1 VQRRP
6 INEGQILASLE
17 KRGTVLDAIEP
28 DDLFE
33 FDQDHYGGVAAV
45 EALAERAGIG
55 SESVVLDLCAG
66 LGGPARY
73 LAWRFGC
80 RVAGVDITASRVASA
95 RRLTELVGLG
105 DLVEFIEADA
115 TKLPLPS
122 RSYTAC
128 ISQEAFVHI
137 VDKERLFAE
146 CHRVLEPGGTLAFTD
161 WTAGER
167 LEPSERERLRSTF
180 AASGLSTVDGYRSA
194 LRDCGFGEVAVDDLS
209 AQWVGVLRER
219 LEMYRSLRDDTIARF
234 GAAHYEAYADN
245 YAFFVGLIEAGRLG
259 GARLTSARLASQG
272 RHGHH
277 ESPA

>member
-1 VQRRP
+1 MSLEVVGFYDRHP

-146 CHRVLEPGGTLAFTD
+146 CHRVL
-161 WTAGER
+161 
-167 LEPSERERLRSTF
+167 
-180 AASGLSTVDGYRSA
+180 
-194 LRDCGFGEVAVDDLS
+194 DL
-209 AQWVGVLRER
+209 
-219 LEMYRSLRDDTIARF
+219 
-234 GAAHYEAYADN
+234 
-245 YAFFVGLIEAGRLG
+245 AGRLPSPIG
-259 GARLTSARLASQG
+259 QRANVSSPRNGSGCARPSPLRGSRPLTATGARFVTAASARS
-272 RHGHH
+272 RWTT
-277 ESPA
+277 SPPSG